1 MTKTSTSR
9 TRGKGGRDTEEEEK
23 LGLMA
28 FEEWSIITRLS
39 EGWEGSLDDLYKE
52 YLEYSNGQNIDSY

>member
-28 FEEWSIITRLS
+28 FEEWSITRLS

-52 YLEYSNGQNIDSY
+52 YLEYLHANL